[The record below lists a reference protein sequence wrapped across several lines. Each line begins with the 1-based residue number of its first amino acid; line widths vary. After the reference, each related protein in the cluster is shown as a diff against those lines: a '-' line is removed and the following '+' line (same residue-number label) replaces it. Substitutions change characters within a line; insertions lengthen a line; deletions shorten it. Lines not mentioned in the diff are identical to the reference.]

1 MVGWLD
7 ELGPL
12 GWLPACVT
20 QAVSSAESGLEGWGG
35 LDRVVECLEDGGG
48 ECRELL
54 VEDWEGVCPRGPV
67 GWLGGEGGRCQS
79 QASFGERETGNG
91 QGAGWERGEAKQL
104 FQACRH
110 GGIVAERK
118 LLGQSRGRGTKNVVA
133 AWAGAE
139 KEQQPRCLQVVQSRD
154 TFQERAMA
162 LGDVLE
168 LVGHVL
174 RGADGS
180 PEDGEAPLLTGK
192 GAVAD
197 PNVGA

>member
-1 MVGWLD
+1 M
-7 ELGPL
+7 
-12 GWLPACVT
+12 
-20 QAVSSAESGLEGWGG
+20 SSAESGLEGWGG

-91 QGAGWERGEAKQL
+91 QGAGWKRGEAKQL
-104 FQACRH
+104 FQTCRH